1 MPVVLE
7 DRPTASVR
15 EEVIDQLI
23 MNYSHGKLS
32 RAAFERRL
40 DDAMNS
46 EDNVE
51 IAKLSEDL
59 ELIVDEKY
67 ENSKQRD
74 FGVSYSPQPGKEHD
88 KLVNVFGCNNR
99 SGRWTVA
106 KELQSFSLFGT
117 STLDFSEAEFT
128 HPDVT
133 YKVLCLF
140 GGDTLYVPENVK
152 VVSNVFCIFG
162 SVDNAAP
169 SIPAANSPTITIE
182 GHVIFG
188 SIDIKLKQTIKEK
201 FVAFADNLKSMFG

>member
-7 DRPTASVR
+7 DRPTTAVR
-15 EEVIDQLI
+15 EAVIDQLI

-40 DDAMNS
+40 DEAMNS
-46 EDNVE
+46 EDNVT
-51 IAKLSEDL
+51 IAKLAEDL

-67 ENSKQRD
+67 EQSKQRD
-74 FGVSYSPQPGKEHD
+74 FGVNYSRKPGKQND
-88 KLVNVFGCNNR
+88 QLVNLFGCNNR
-99 SGRWTVA
+99 AGRWTVA
-106 KELQSFSLFGT
+106 KELQSFSLFGA

-128 HPDVT
+128 DPDVT
-133 YKVLCLF
+133 YKVFCLF

-169 SIPAANSPTITIE
+169 SIPAANAPTITIE
-182 GHVIFG
+182 GYVIFG